1 MNIIIIDDS
10 PTNLLI
16 LRSFVAR
23 IKGAQSIGFSD
34 PLIAVKHL
42 RCNPADLI
50 IVDYSMPGMTGMEI
64 TKQLRSSLLHADTP
78 IVMIT
83 ASLEQAV
90 RLRAAE
96 VGVTGFLRK
105 PVESR
110 EFAKCLQNLLGMPR
124 RQASFHLP

>member
-34 PLIAVKHL
+34 PLLAVRHL
-42 RCNPADLI
+42 RSNPADLI
-50 IVDYSMPGMTGMEI
+50 VVDYSMPGITGIEI
-64 TKQLRSSLLHADTP
+64 TKQLRASLLHAQTP
-78 IVMIT
+78 IVMVT
-83 ASLEQAV
+83 SSLEQAV
-90 RLRAAE
+90 RLRAVE

-105 PVESR
+105 PVDAR
-110 EFAKCLQNLLGMPR
+110 EFGNCLQDQLGMSR
-124 RQASFHLP
+124 RQASFQLP